1 MAEHLFGELSA
12 SQQREAQLA
21 AEVEQLRA
29 LQAELAEAAAAEA
42 ESCRSDVQVGDDS
55 YMMSSPVTHWVLR
68 ITSLAWLVQW
78 SWPCSSCS

>member
-42 ESCRSDVQVGDDS
+42 ESCRSCVQVGDDS
-55 YMMSSPVTHWVLR
+55 WMR
-68 ITSLAWLVQW
+68 K
-78 SWPCSSCS
+78 